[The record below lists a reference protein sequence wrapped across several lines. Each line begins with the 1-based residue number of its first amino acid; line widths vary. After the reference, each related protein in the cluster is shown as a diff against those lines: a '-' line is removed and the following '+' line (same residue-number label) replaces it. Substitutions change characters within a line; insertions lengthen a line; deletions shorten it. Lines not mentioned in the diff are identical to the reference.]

1 MLRCS
6 EFLLFVLLLSDRL
19 GFVCFVVVLFFF
31 NSAVIFLKVICK
43 ITSCNIALM
52 PPKNVPGFV
61 KISQVS
67 MFKLFL
73 VYFMSVVILTL
84 INRILGQELRNL
96 FIGFS
101 CFFFFLIR

>member
-1 MLRCS
+1 MFCCCYC
-6 EFLLFVLLLSDRL
+6 FVL
-19 GFVCFVVVLFFF
+19 F
-31 NSAVIFLKVICK
+31 NSAVIFLKGICK

-84 INRILGQELRNL
+84 INQILGQELRNL

-101 CFFFFLIR
+101 CFFFFS